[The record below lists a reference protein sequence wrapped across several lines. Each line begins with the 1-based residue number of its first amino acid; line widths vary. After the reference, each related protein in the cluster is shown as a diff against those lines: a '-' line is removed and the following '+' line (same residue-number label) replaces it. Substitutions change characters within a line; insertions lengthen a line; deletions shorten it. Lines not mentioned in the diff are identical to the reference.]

1 MTCTITDIRDT
12 SAMAYSQVLVNA
24 ICQEKESTNTGKSE
38 IVIICT
44 LQDIYLIKIR
54 EATGK
59 ISESTRF

>member
-12 SAMAYSQVLVNA
+12 SAIAYSKVLVNA
-24 ICQEKESTNTGKSE
+24 ICQEKESTGKSE

-44 LQDIYLIKIR
+44 LQDIYLIKTR